1 MTSPSCMNR
10 RRCHASAVTNH
21 GASSARGLQDLLVG
35 RDQRLWAFGEHH
47 KGRGQE
53 LREGHRGVETG
64 PEGKPTVGQG
74 QVPGG
79 ELAQELVGVRRW
91 LLDEEFQFV
100 LVVGP
105 KQRVSIDLS
114 D

>member
-1 MTSPSCMNR
+1 M
-10 RRCHASAVTNH
+10 
-21 GASSARGLQDLLVG
+21 
-35 RDQRLWAFGEHH
+35 
-47 KGRGQE
+47 
-53 LREGHRGVETG
+53 
-64 PEGKPTVGQG
+64 GQG

-105 KQRVSIDLS
+105 KQRVAIDLS